1 MRFLLTWSLFTFSAF
16 LPPAAA
22 AQAADEQP
30 NVVLIMADDAGYEC
44 FGPYGSKQYS
54 TPRLDKLADT
64 GVRFTHFYST
74 PLCTP
79 SRVKIMTGK
88 SNVRNYL
95 DFGVLDPAQYT
106 FADLFKK
113 AGYATAIAGKWQLQG
128 SANAE
133 GTPPGE
139 AGFDSYLL
147 WNTPITERRRY
158 WNPSLD
164 LNGKI
169 KPVGEDEYGP
179 DIFTDFLI
187 DFMEQNRDRPFFA
200 YYPMALVHN
209 PFVPTPDSEDRQS
222 ADKQKNFEDMVAYA
236 DKMVGKISDAIDH
249 LGLRQKTILI
259 FTSDN
264 GTHAQI
270 SSQLNG
276 RAIRG
281 GKGTPTDA
289 GTRAPLIVHA
299 PGRIPGA
306 RVVADLVD
314 FADFLPT
321 LAEMIGAE
329 LPPDLAHDGRSFWPR
344 TRDQKGNPREWLY
357 GYYFPR
363 PYTQQLDGAF
373 RHPEVRYARDKR
385 YKLYGDGRFFDL
397 TADVLEKRAISS
409 GEGGPAVAAA
419 RNKLRAALDSMPVHG
434 AKIPVRQPGR

>member
-1 MRFLLTWSLFTFSAF
+1 MRFLRFWSLFTISAAVP
-16 LPPAAA
+16 LASP
-22 AQAADEQP
+22 AQAANERP
-30 NVVLIMADDAGYEC
+30 NIVLIMADDVGYEC

-88 SNVRNYL
+88 SNARNYV
-95 DFGVLDPAQYT
+95 DFGVLNPGEYT
-106 FADLFKK
+106 FVDLFKK
-113 AGYATAIAGKWQLQG
+113 AGYATAVAGKWQLQG
-128 SANAE
+128 SANVA
-133 GTPPGE
+133 GTPPSE

-158 WNPSLD
+158 WDPSLD

-169 KPVGEDEYGP
+169 KPVREDEYGP

-187 DFMEQNRDRPFFA
+187 DFMARNRDRPFFA
-200 YYPMALVHN
+200 YYPMALVHS
-209 PFVPTPDSEDRQS
+209 PFVPTPDSEDRES

-236 DKMVGKISDAIDH
+236 DKMIGKISDAIDR
-249 LGLRQKTILI
+249 LGLREKTILI

-276 RAIRG
+276 RAIQG

-306 RVVADLVD
+306 RVVDDLVD
-314 FADFLPT
+314 FGDFLAT
-321 LAEMIGAE
+321 LADMIGAQ
-329 LPPDLAHDGRSFWPR
+329 LPADLEHDGRSFWPQAR
-344 TRDQKGNPREWLY
+344 GEKGNPREWLY

-363 PYTQQLDGAF
+363 PYTRDLDGAF
-373 RHPEVRYARDKR
+373 RHPEVRYARDKK
-385 YKLYGDGRFFDL
+385 YKLYGDGRLFDL
-397 TADVLEKRAISS
+397 AEDVLEKRVIPS
-409 GEGGPAVAAA
+409 GEGGSSAAAAA
-419 RNKLRAALDSMPVHG
+419 RAKLQAALDSMPVRG
-434 AKIPVRQPGR
+434 AKIPR